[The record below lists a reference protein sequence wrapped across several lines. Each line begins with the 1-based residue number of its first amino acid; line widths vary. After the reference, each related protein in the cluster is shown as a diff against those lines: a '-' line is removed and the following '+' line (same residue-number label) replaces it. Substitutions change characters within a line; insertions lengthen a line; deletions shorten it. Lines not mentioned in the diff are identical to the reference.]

1 MALVGYI
8 FYELNEEEHNFA
20 TLIKMINNME
30 VREEDETFMNSVDYI
45 FEELELGTKEFYR
58 KYNMEIE
65 PDREIKPPQPE
76 HFALSQYKKYK

>member
-8 FYELNEEEHNFA
+8 FYELNEEERNFA
-20 TLIKMINNME
+20 ALIRMINSME

-45 FEELELGTKEFYR
+45 FEELELGTKKFYE

-65 PDREIKPPQPE
+65 PDREIKPTGTFRPFSIQ
-76 HFALSQYKKYK
+76 KI